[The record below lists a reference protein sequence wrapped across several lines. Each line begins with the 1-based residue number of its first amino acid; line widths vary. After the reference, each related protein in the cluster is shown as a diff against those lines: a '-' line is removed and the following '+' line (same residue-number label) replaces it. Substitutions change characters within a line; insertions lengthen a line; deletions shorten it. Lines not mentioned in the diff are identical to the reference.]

1 MLQIVIP
8 GIECYDEIKNEFIT
22 TDSIKISME
31 HSLLSLSKWESKWHK
46 PFLDGKDKSYE
57 ETIDYYRCMTL
68 TKNVDSDIYYNIS
81 VDLGNQ
87 INDYIADSMTAT
99 WFNDKLSKSI
109 TEKSRTNG
117 SVVTSEVIYYYM
129 ISLGIPFECQKWHL
143 NRLITLIRVI
153 SEKNAPKKKM
163 SNQEILTQQADLNAK
178 RRAELNSKG

>member
-8 GIECYDEIKNEFIT
+8 GIECYDEIKNEFVM
-22 TDSIKISME
+22 TDSVKISME

-68 TKNVDSDIYYNIS
+68 TKNVDFDVYYNIS
-81 VDLGNQ
+81 SELGKQ
-87 INDYIADSMTAT
+87 INDYIADPMTAT
-99 WFNDKLSKSI
+99 WFSKKAVPSI
-109 TEKSRTNG
+109 HQTSRSDG

-129 ISLGIPFECQKWHL
+129 INLGIPFECQKWHL
-143 NRLITLIRVI
+143 NRLTTLIRVV

-163 SNQEILTQQADLNAK
+163 SNQEILTQQAELNSK

>member
-68 TKNVDSDIYYNIS
+68 TKNVDSDVYYNIS
-81 VDLGNQ
+81 TDLGNK
-87 INDYIADSMTAT
+87 IN
-99 WFNDKLSKSI
+99 
-109 TEKSRTNG
+109 E
-117 SVVTSEVIYYYM
+117 
-129 ISLGIPFECQKWHL
+129 
-143 NRLITLIRVI
+143 
-153 SEKNAPKKKM
+153 
-163 SNQEILTQQADLNAK
+163 
-178 RRAELNSKG
+178 